1 MEPLRKI
8 VWDSKAFAQLENIF
22 HYIRQQSPQN
32 ADNIKQK
39 LIEKL
44 DQIPAQPEKH
54 PIDKYRVANKGDF
67 RAFEFEH
74 IRIAYKITPAH
85 IVIVRARTTYQEPAF
100 Y

>member
-39 LIEKL
+39 LI
-44 DQIPAQPEKH
+44 AS
-54 PIDKYRVANKGDF
+54 
-67 RAFEFEH
+67 
-74 IRIAYKITPAH
+74 
-85 IVIVRARTTYQEPAF
+85 
-100 Y
+100 